1 MIAPYANIIPINEFL
16 VGLVLGIFDS
26 KTGYGFFLNDE
37 NEECEE
43 INLEDLQDFMNKTY
57 QYKNIIW
64 YNR

>member
-16 VGLVLGIFDS
+16 VGLVLGIFDF

-43 INLEDLQDFMNKTY
+43 INLGDLQDFMNKTY